1 MPKPITTDL
10 TSKATKSSSGGS
22 ERDLTPNNSEPL
34 QPASDDPSW
43 SDAVHDM
50 FECFKRRDAEHAGE
64 VYCDVCGH
72 WYDQEDPCKLH

>member
-1 MPKPITTDL
+1 
-10 TSKATKSSSGGS
+10 
-22 ERDLTPNNSEPL
+22 
-34 QPASDDPSW
+34 
-43 SDAVHDM
+43 VHDM